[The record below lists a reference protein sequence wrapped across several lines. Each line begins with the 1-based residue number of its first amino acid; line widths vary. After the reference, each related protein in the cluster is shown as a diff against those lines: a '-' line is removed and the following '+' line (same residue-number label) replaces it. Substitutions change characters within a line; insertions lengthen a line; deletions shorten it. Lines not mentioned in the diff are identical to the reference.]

1 MLAQSVVGFSSFYL
15 ASILL
20 TLSCSNWF
28 LVWMGL
34 EINMMSFIAIMYSRS
49 SEGVEVCLK
58 YFFIQSLGSGI
69 LMMMFY
75 SEFGWFDYIILM
87 ILSYKMGAG
96 PFYFWFPSVC
106 EGLEWG
112 CCFLLMT
119 IQKVLPLLLI
129 SFLTSMFLWVI
140 ILSSM
145 FIGAAGSMNQE
156 SMKRLMAY
164 SSIHHVGWIL
174 LGNFLNDILWIVY
187 LITYS
192 FLISGVM
199 LSMMND
205 KILDV
210 GMLGKISSKWS
221 FVLGMLSMGGMPPM
235 LGFYLK
241 FWLFYNLL
249 FMDYSLLLFMIIMSV
264 LMFYVYLRVVYSV
277 IMSSMNM
284 LSWVSKMMVSSIMS
298 LDLVYM
304 MGVNV
309 GVIVWMMI
317 W

>member
-58 YFFIQSLGSGI
+58 YFFIQGLGSGI

-317 W
+317 